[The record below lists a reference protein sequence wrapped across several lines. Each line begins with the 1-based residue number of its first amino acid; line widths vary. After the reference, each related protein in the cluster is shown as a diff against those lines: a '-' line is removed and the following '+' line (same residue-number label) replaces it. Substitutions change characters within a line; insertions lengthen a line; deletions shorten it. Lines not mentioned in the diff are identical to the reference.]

1 MKKSKLERLV
11 EFTLI
16 KYGFTLEEIH
26 AFQSEYNLWE
36 TKESS
41 FQMRESHIKGIDDS
55 KCDYSLK
62 EHIEH
67 PINLGELKKR
77 WNKQSQ

>member
-26 AFQSEYNLWE
+26 TFQTEFDLWE
-36 TKESS
+36 TTQSS
-41 FQMRESHIKGIDDS
+41 FEMREKHIKGIDDPN
-55 KCDYSLK
+55 CDYSLK

-67 PINLGELKKR
+67 PINLSKLKNR
-77 WNKQSQ
+77 WNKK

>member
-1 MKKSKLERLV
+1 MKKTKIERLV

-16 KYGFTLEEIH
+16 KYGFTLEELNI
-26 AFQSEYNLWE
+26 FQSEFNLWK

-41 FQMRESHIKGIDDS
+41 FEMREKHINGIDDPN
-55 KCDYSLK
+55 CNYTLE

-67 PINLGELKKR
+67 PISLSDLKKR
-77 WNKQSQ
+77 WNK

>member
-1 MKKSKLERLV
+1 MEKTKLERLV

-16 KYGFTLEEIH
+16 KYGFTLEELNK
-26 AFQSEYNLWE
+26 FQRKFNLWN

-41 FQMRESHIKGIDDS
+41 YKMRDKYIIGIDDPN
-55 KCDYSLK
+55 CNYTLK

-67 PINLGELKKR
+67 PITLGELKKR
-77 WNKQSQ
+77 WTK